1 MQDAA
6 DDAGAG
12 RLPQGRGVNGPGVG
26 VAEAG
31 ALHLLHPGDVACG
44 NRDEQFE
51 TLLGSCVA
59 VILTD
64 PRRTVGA
71 MCHIVHASPAP
82 AHARKDT
89 HYADAA
95 LASMHAMLR
104 ARAIEPTLCD
114 AYVYGGGN
122 MFPDLYGRETIG
134 ERNVRWVLDTIA
146 ATGVNL
152 VHEDVG
158 GNTYRRLRWTVG
170 PDAPSVTAV
179 SV

>member
-1 MQDAA
+1 MTSLPA
-6 DDAGAG
+6 DTAPAGIA
-12 RLPQGRGVNGPGVG
+12 PP
-26 VAEAG
+26 
-31 ALHLLHPGDVACG
+31 LHVLHPGDVACG

-59 VILTD
+59 LILTD

-71 MCHIVHASPAP
+71 MCHIVHASAAP
-82 AHARKDT
+82 AHARHDT
-89 HYADAA
+89 RHADAA
-95 LASMHAMLR
+95 LAAMHAMLR

-122 MFPDLYGRETIG
+122 MFPELYPRDTIG
-134 ERNVRWVLDTIA
+134 ERNVRRVLDTIA
-146 ATGVNL
+146 ATGVKL

-158 GNTYRRLRWTVG
+158 GTAYRRLRWTVG
-170 PDAPSVTAV
+170 PDAPIVTAV

>member
-1 MQDAA
+1 MNTPQA
-6 DDAGAG
+6 DTTPAGVVPP
-12 RLPQGRGVNGPGVG
+12 LHT
-26 VAEAG
+26 
-31 ALHLLHPGDVACG
+31 LHLLHPGDVACG
-44 NRDEQFE
+44 SRGEQFE

-82 AHARKDT
+82 GHARADS

-95 LASMHAMLR
+95 LAAMHARLR
-104 ARAIEPTLCD
+104 ARAIEPSRCD

-122 MFPDLYGRETIG
+122 MFPGLYTRDTIG
-134 ERNVRWVLDTIA
+134 ERNVRWVLDMIA
-146 ATGVNL
+146 SAGVNL

-170 PDAPSVTAV
+170 PGAPSVTAV

>member
-1 MQDAA
+1 MN
-6 DDAGAG
+6 
-12 RLPQGRGVNGPGVG
+12 RPGVG
-26 VAEAG
+26 AAEAG
-31 ALHLLHPGDVACG
+31 ALHVLHPGDVACG
-44 NRDEQFE
+44 NRGEQFE

-71 MCHIVHASPAP
+71 MCHIVHAAPAP
-82 AHARKDT
+82 AHARKDA

-95 LASMHAMLR
+95 LAAMHALLR
-104 ARAIEPTLCD
+104 ARAIEPGLCD

-122 MFPDLYGRETIG
+122 MFPGLYSRDTIG
-134 ERNVRWVLDTIA
+134 ERNVRRVLDTIA

-152 VHEDVG
+152 IHEDVG
-158 GNTYRRLRWTVG
+158 GHTYRRLRWTVG
-170 PDAPSVTAV
+170 PAAPSVTAV

>member
-1 MQDAA
+1 M
-6 DDAGAG
+6 
-12 RLPQGRGVNGPGVG
+12 N
-26 VAEAG
+26 
-31 ALHLLHPGDVACG
+31 ALATDVTDRPLVHLLHPGDVACG

-82 AHARKDT
+82 AHARRDT

-95 LASMHAMLR
+95 LAAMHAMLR

-122 MFPDLYGRETIG
+122 MFPDLYDRETIG
-134 ERNVRWVLDTIA
+134 ERNVRWVLETIA
-146 ATGVNL
+146 ATGVKL
-152 VHEDVG
+152 IHEDVG
-158 GNTYRRLRWTVG
+158 GHTYRRLRWTVG
-170 PDAPSVTAV
+170 PDAPCVTAV
-179 SV
+179 NV